1 MGNKKGLFI
10 MISKLCF
17 DILMIFFTVLLVII
31 AIAGIIM
38 IIWAIIELLNIWPS
52 KKERKNKHD

>member
-1 MGNKKGLFI
+1 

-38 IIWAIIELLNIWPS
+38 IIWTIIELLNIWPS